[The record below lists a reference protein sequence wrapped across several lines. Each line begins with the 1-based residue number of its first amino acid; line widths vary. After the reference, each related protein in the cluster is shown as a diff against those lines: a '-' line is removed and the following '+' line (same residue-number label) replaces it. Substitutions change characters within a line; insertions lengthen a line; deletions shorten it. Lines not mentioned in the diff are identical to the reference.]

1 MSVLKTEKLKSY
13 YELDNFGTKQVV
25 RAVDD
30 VSIEL
35 AENEIYGIAG
45 ESGCGK
51 TTIIK
56 TMFGMIEPPL
66 RVVGGKV
73 LYKFNG
79 KLIDIFSLNEEE
91 RRKLK
96 WEFVSYIPQGS
107 MSVLNPVAKI
117 IDSFWDFI
125 RAHKTNINK
134 KEIEAS
140 IAEYLD
146 ALGLPSK
153 ILIAYPHQLSGG
165 MRQRVT
171 IALATIL
178 KPRVII
184 ADEPTTALDVIAQ
197 RSVIQLL
204 KEIQTSQKN
213 TIVMVTHDMAV
224 HANIAS
230 RIAIMYAG
238 KIVEEGRVEDIFE
251 NALHPYSTY
260 MIRSLPK
267 VGDKSYKVS
276 APGLPPSL
284 VNPPKGC
291 RFHPRCERVMERC
304 KIHIPNL
311 VNINNEHRVACF
323 LYSEE
328 AEHDEIK

>member
-1 MSVLKTEKLKSY
+1 
-13 YELDNFGTKQVV
+13 
-25 RAVDD
+25 
-30 VSIEL
+30 L

-56 TMFGMIEPPL
+56 TIFGMIEPPL
-66 RVVGGKV
+66 RVVDGKV
-73 LYKFNG
+73 QYKFNG
-79 KLIDIFSLNEEE
+79 KLIDIFSLSEED

-107 MSVLNPVAKI
+107 MSVLNPVVKI

-125 RAHKTNINK
+125 KAHKTGINK
-134 KEIEAS
+134 KEIEDS
-140 IAEYLD
+140 IGEYLN
-146 ALGLPSK
+146 AVGLPSK

-184 ADEPTTALDVIAQ
+184 ADEPSTALDVIAQ

-204 KEIQTSQKN
+204 KDIQTSQKN

-224 HANIAS
+224 HANIAK

-238 KIVEEGRVEDIFE
+238 KIVEEGKVEDIFE
-251 NALHPYSTY
+251 DTRHPYSVY
-260 MIRSLPK
+260 MIKSLPK
-267 VGDKSYKVS
+267 VGDKSYRVS

-291 RFHPRCERVMERC
+291 RFHPRCERAMERC
-304 KIHIPNL
+304 RVHTPKL
-311 VNINNEHRVACF
+311 MNIKNEHRVACF

-328 AEHDEIK
+328 AEHDAIK